1 MNSNDSRSEKLDTEF
16 ADDQSISDD
25 LRPTEKP
32 KNFKG
37 SIIRLLSLLKPFWP
51 AVLLVVLT
59 AVCATVLSVI
69 GPTFLGY
76 TVDAI
81 QKQVQVKL
89 AGGIMDFKEIA
100 KFLLIMFAIYLISA
114 LFTYVQAYTMA
125 GVSQK
130 VVCSMREQV
139 NYKLS
144 KLPLRYFDSNSKGDI
159 LSRIMNDID
168 NISNTLQNNLT
179 QTITSVITFFSVLAM
194 MIYVS
199 PTMTLI
205 AVSVLPACLVVALLV
220 SRRSKRYFR
229 QQWDRMG
236 QLNGHIEEM
245 YTGHKIVKVF
255 GHEQKAI
262 NEFDDIN
269 EELYTVSRKAQF
281 ISGIIMPL
289 LGFINNIGYVFICI
303 FGGMFVV
310 QGKLTLGSIT
320 TFITYSKLFTQPIS
334 DLGNI
339 MNNIQSSLASAERVF
354 SLLDE
359 EEETEDTAKTVLE
372 SPTGAVEFK
381 NVDFR
386 YLPNKPLIHD
396 WNLKVEPGQLVAI
409 VGPTGAGKTTIVNL
423 LMRFYDVDRG
433 SILIDG
439 IDLRDLSREN
449 LRSTFGM
456 VLQDTWL
463 FEGTIYENIIYGKDD
478 ATPEEVYAAAKA
490 AYADQFIHTLSD
502 GYDTVLEE
510 EGSNLSQGQRQ
521 LLTIARAILADPTI
535 LILDEATSS
544 VDTRTEVL
552 IQNAMQS
559 LMSGRTNFVI
569 AHRLSTIRN
578 ADVIL
583 AMADGKIVESGTHNE
598 LLAKNGFYADLYN
611 SQFAGCDD

>member
-1 MNSNDSRSEKLDTEF
+1 MAETKKRSDEFEKEFSEDNDKLK
-16 ADDQSISDD
+16 
-25 LRPTEKP
+25 PTEKP
-32 KNFKG
+32 KNLKG
-37 SIIRLLSLLKPFWP
+37 SLLRLLGLLRPFWKG
-51 AVLLVVLT
+51 VTLVVLT
-59 AVCATVLSVI
+59 AVCATGMSVV
-69 GPTFLGY
+69 GPTVLGY
-76 TVDAI
+76 AVDAI
-81 QKQVQVKL
+81 QTQVKVKL
-89 AGGIMDFKEIA
+89 AGGITDFSEVLKY
-100 KFLLIMFAIYLISA
+100 LLLLLAIYLISA

-139 NYKLS
+139 NAKLS
-144 KLPLRYFDSNSKGDI
+144 KLPLRYFDANSKGDI

-168 NISNTLQNNLT
+168 NISNTLQHNLT
-179 QTITSVITFFSVLAM
+179 QTITSAVTFFSVLGM

-205 AVSVLPACLVVALLV
+205 AVSVLPFCLAVAVLV

-236 QLNGHIEEM
+236 ELNGHIEEM

-255 GHEQKAI
+255 GHEAKAI
-262 NEFDDIN
+262 SEFDNVN
-269 EELYTVSRKAQF
+269 EELYKVSRKAQF

-289 LGFINNIGYVFICI
+289 LSFINNIGYVLICI
-303 FGGMFVV
+303 VGGLFVV
-310 QGKLTLGSIT
+310 GGKLTLGSIT
-320 TFITYSKLFTQPIS
+320 TFITYSKMFTQPIA
-334 DLGNI
+334 DMGNI

-359 EEETEDTAKTVLE
+359 EEETEDTTNKTLE
-372 SPTGAVEFK
+372 NPTGAVEFK

-386 YLPNKPLIHD
+386 YTPNKPLIRN

-423 LMRFYDVDRG
+423 LMRFYDIDKG
-433 SILIDG
+433 QILIDG
-439 IDLRDLSREN
+439 IDLRDLSRDN
-449 LRSTFGM
+449 LRSAFGM
-456 VLQDTWL
+456 VLQDAWL
-463 FEGTIYENIIYGKDD
+463 FEGTIYENLAYGKPG
-478 ATPEEVYAAAKA
+478 ATKEEIEEAAAA
-490 AYADQFIHTLSD
+490 AHADHFIHTLAD
-502 GYDTVLEE
+502 GYDTMLEE

-544 VDTRTEVL
+544 VDTRTEML
-552 IQNAMQS
+552 IQGAMQS
-559 LMSGRTNFVI
+559 LMDGRTSFVI

-578 ADVIL
+578 ADIIL
-583 AMADGKIVESGTHNE
+583 AMADGHIVETGTHDE

-611 SQFAGCDD
+611 SQFAGCDDEE

>member
-1 MNSNDSRSEKLDTEF
+1 MNSNDSRAEVREPEF
-16 ADDQSISDD
+16 SDDIPED

-37 SIIRLLSLLKPFWP
+37 SIIRLLGLLKPFWFS
-51 AVLLVVLT
+51 VLIVVFT
-59 AVCATVLSVI
+59 AICATVISVI

-81 QKQVQVKL
+81 QTQVKAKL
-89 AGGIMDFKEIA
+89 AGGALNFSEIA
-100 KFLLIMFAIYLISA
+100 KYLLIMLGIYLASS
-114 LFTYVQAYTMA
+114 LFMYVQAYTMA
-125 GVSQK
+125 SVSQK

-139 NYKLS
+139 NAKLS
-144 KLPLRYFDSNSKGDI
+144 KLPLRYFDANSKGDI

-168 NISNTLQNNLT
+168 NVSNTLQNNLT
-179 QTITSVITFFSVLAM
+179 QVITSVITFISVLAM

-199 PTMTLI
+199 PVMTLI
-205 AVSVLPACLVVALLV
+205 AVSVLPACLIVTLV
-220 SRRSKRYFR
+220 ISRRSKRYFR

-281 ISGIIMPL
+281 ISGIISPL
-289 LGFINNIGYVFICI
+289 LSFINNIGYVLICI
-303 FGGMFVV
+303 IGGLLVV

-334 DLGNI
+334 DFGNI

-359 EEETEDTAKTVLE
+359 EEETEDTAVKTLE
-372 SPTGAVEFK
+372 NPTGSVEFK

-423 LMRFYDVDRG
+423 LMRFYDIDRG

-449 LRSTFGM
+449 LRSAFGM
-456 VLQDTWL
+456 VLQDAWL
-463 FEGTIYENIIYGKDD
+463 FQGTIYENIVYGKSD
-478 ATPEEVYAAAKA
+478 ATPEEVHAAAEA
-490 AYADQFIHTLSD
+490 AYADKFIHTLPD

-510 EGSNLSQGQRQ
+510 EGANLSQGQRQ
-521 LLTIARAILADPTI
+521 LITIARAILADPTI

-552 IQNAMQS
+552 IQEAMQS

-578 ADVIL
+578 ADIIL
-583 AMADGKIVESGTHNE
+583 AMADGQIIESGTHDE

-611 SQFAGCDD
+611 SQFAGCDDED